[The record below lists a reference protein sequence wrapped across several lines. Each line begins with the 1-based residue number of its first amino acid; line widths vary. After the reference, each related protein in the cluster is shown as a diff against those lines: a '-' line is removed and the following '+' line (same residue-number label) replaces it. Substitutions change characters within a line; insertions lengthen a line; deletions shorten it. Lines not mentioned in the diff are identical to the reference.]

1 MLWMPKKS
9 TAFVLCAVV
18 SAGFM
23 FAPSAMA
30 QTSSAP
36 SAQAG
41 PGTGRLLEFEVATIK
56 PEGPQDHEQ
65 GTDVDPSGIVRLHNL
80 SLKAMIGEAFDVS
93 YWQIEGGDP
102 WMEKNLYNV
111 VGQPPDNVR
120 QSMPDTRHTWYTIAD
135 PRLREMLQAL
145 LIQRFQLKVRRT
157 TQMGKVYF
165 LERTAKP
172 LALIPTKAVPAA
184 SASPQGVY
192 GEVAWAEQWV
202 LSNAT
207 MPQLAD
213 FASSY
218 VLHRPVMDHTGLT
231 GAFDYRSPPDDPNT
245 SPLDHDSSFMQM
257 LKNVGLE
264 LEPGTGP
271 AEMLVID
278 HAELPSPN

>member
-18 SAGFM
+18 SVGFM

-93 YWQIEGGDP
+93 YWQIEGGDS

-120 QSMPDTRHTWYTIAD
+120 QAMPDTRHTLFSIQD
-135 PRLREMLQAL
+135 PRLREMLQ
-145 LIQRFQLKVRRT
+145 T
-157 TQMGKVYF
+157 
-165 LERTAKP
+165 
-172 LALIPTKAVPAA
+172 
-184 SASPQGVY
+184 
-192 GEVAWAEQWV
+192 
-202 LSNAT
+202 
-207 MPQLAD
+207 
-213 FASSY
+213 
-218 VLHRPVMDHTGLT
+218 
-231 GAFDYRSPPDDPNT
+231 
-245 SPLDHDSSFMQM
+245 
-257 LKNVGLE
+257 
-264 LEPGTGP
+264 
-271 AEMLVID
+271 LV
-278 HAELPSPN
+278 